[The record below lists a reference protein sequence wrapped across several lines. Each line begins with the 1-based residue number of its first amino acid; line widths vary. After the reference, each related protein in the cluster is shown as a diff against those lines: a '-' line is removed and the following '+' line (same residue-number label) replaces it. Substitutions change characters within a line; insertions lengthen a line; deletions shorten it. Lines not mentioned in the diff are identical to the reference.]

1 MTTKKTLTGNGINT
15 RNAFRQKTIEEV
27 LEEIRKAAS
36 KPKPKPKPKPLFVG
50 YAQIGGETLKK
61 VIYE

>member
-1 MTTKKTLTGNGINT
+1 MTTKKTLTGTGINT
-15 RNAFRQKTIEEV
+15 RSVFKQKIAEEI

-36 KPKPKPKPKPLFVG
+36 KPKPVFVG

>member
-1 MTTKKTLTGNGINT
+1 MKLGGNMATKIALTVNGTNT
-15 RNAFRQKTIEEV
+15 RIVFKQKIAEEI

-36 KPKPKPKPKPLFVG
+36 KPKPVFVG

>member
-15 RNAFRQKTIEEV
+15 RNVEEV

-36 KPKPKPKPKPLFVG
+36 KPKLKPLFVG

>member
-1 MTTKKTLTGNGINT
+1 MVTKIALTGNGINT
-15 RNAFRQKTIEEV
+15 RNVFKRRTVEEV

-36 KPKPKPKPKPLFVG
+36 KPKLKPLFVG

>member
-1 MTTKKTLTGNGINT
+1 MTTEKTLTGNGINT
-15 RNAFRQKTIEEV
+15 RNVFKRRTVEEV

-36 KPKPKPKPKPLFVG
+36 KPKLKPLFVG

>member
-1 MTTKKTLTGNGINT
+1 MIRRGGSMF
-15 RNAFRQKTIEEV
+15 RNRTNDRSILKRKATEEI
-27 LEEIRKAAS
+27 LEEIRKTAS
-36 KPKPKPKPKPLFVG
+36 KPKPLFVG

>member
-1 MTTKKTLTGNGINT
+1 MTTKKTLPGNGINT
-15 RNAFRQKTIEEV
+15 RHVFKRRTVEEV

-36 KPKPKPKPKPLFVG
+36 KPKLKPLFVG

>member
-1 MTTKKTLTGNGINT
+1 MTTKIALTGNGINT
-15 RNAFRQKTIEEV
+15 RNVFKQKIAEEI

-36 KPKPKPKPKPLFVG
+36 KPKPALVG

>member
-1 MTTKKTLTGNGINT
+1 MTAKIALTGNGINT
-15 RNAFRQKTIEEV
+15 RNVFKQKIDEEI

-36 KPKPKPKPKPLFVG
+36 KPKPAFVG